1 MLALVACRNMHL
13 EQMNV
18 KIIFLHGDLQE
29 EIYMKQLEGFSKGV
43 VLNKVTQNK
52 CNMHE
57 RPYFEHQNYMS
68 MDREPSSTDR

>member
-29 EIYMKQLEGFSKGV
+29 EIYMKQLEGFSKGGLSWLV
-43 VLNKVTQNK
+43 CKLKK
-52 CNMHE
+52 FL
-57 RPYFEHQNYMS
+57 YGLK
-68 MDREPSSTDR
+68 